1 MTVQNQSEQTSPWRR
16 LFEDVRRAAAN
27 RRDEHGVRGSIN
39 WLRKQMESR
48 GANPNV
54 VRNIIYRDKG
64 RAGDKQ
70 VLFEILRDLWGEC
83 EQTPLRAP
91 EIEVLLSQSGGTET
105 EVVRLLGREKR
116 RAYRAFV
123 GGVHS
128 GAYPKLLVTGRPGSG
143 KTLLIDY
150 IQEALEV
157 VPGTAER
164 VVRLEFGY
172 GHLATSLTR
181 LAVSVGVP
189 SEVVESKLAKIGAS
203 GAFAVQADAQAEV
216 ARVILEAIRASD
228 EPLVLLAHVSRAAG
242 SEERLGNIPLRLNTA
257 EVPRVSAAEWLWLT
271 LFDPLSR
278 LPSVAL
284 LVSMTDM
291 PARTMMA
298 LGAFDEPVRLNPPT
312 ISEARRFVRARL
324 PHLDAK
330 QQELVVR
337 RAGRSFEELR
347 TLTLLA
353 EMRAPLPGN
362 GGPPP
367 TAGGDSPEPASMQH
381 LAQLGAL
388 VKSAGDERLRDFL
401 AALAALS
408 LAEFPTFAMAAL
420 RHVRT
425 VDDDPSSLELAFL
438 DPVPPDPDRY
448 RPFSREFARHLR
460 KTLLASDPEWFRRL
474 SGRAAE
480 YYRAAA
486 ESDPVSEEASRHLHH
501 LFHARDWASLS
512 AWIECSGLRQSLI
525 RPLWNAAQSELDGEL
540 FERIAYQVASYY
552 VRLGAYGHPEANRA
566 FAALE
571 ASSNDDLR
579 AWALIQRAEGAV
591 LRGQVERAQE
601 LLAACPA
608 DGDSLRHAE
617 AALVRASIAR
627 WRSQL
632 DEAAALVEEVARPR
646 LAQSDTRS
654 RAGRVASAKAAV
666 WAGLI
671 AKDRGDLESAL
682 GEFSSVEKGD
692 ELVEAR
698 VAFQRGDVLLSLGRF
713 DAALRALDEAVNLA
727 RVSHALIPEQ
737 TRYLSRRGT
746 LHRKRGDLG
755 LAKSDLESARAII
768 VAADDPSEETERTFW
783 LARCEDER
791 ALALLAEGEFQ
802 QAILV
807 LQGNLSVFQNYA
819 RHLGVE
825 ADYRMLRGTLRL
837 GRAYLFRALGQPYR
851 LPFSRTVDD
860 LPASADLLHARRLVA
875 SVRRALAA
883 RQGRLHWPLQRD
895 ALQLTSL
902 LSEDPGTAAAEAR
915 CALEEARYPYQAA
928 ESRGYLA
935 LAHLRARDADSA
947 LAEIAEANAALAR
960 VVGPDERSDL
970 GLRAWLAAL
979 TIRAGL
985 RAGASETAASSLAS
999 LLRDE
1004 TFAEF
1009 HQPLLRIFGEAVEC
1023 SGSSD
1028 ALHSPS
1034 LAGLLDVD
1042 GGLVENRIRLPDA
1055 LDAWWLARSRP
1066 LARES
1071 ANR

>member
-39 WLRKQMESR
+39 WLRKQMERR

-64 RAGDKQ
+64 RPADKQ
-70 VLFEILRDLWGEC
+70 VLFEILRDLWAEC
-83 EQTPLRAP
+83 EQEPLRVP
-91 EIEVLLSQSGGTET
+91 ELEVLLSQAGGPES
-105 EVVRLLGREKR
+105 EIVRLLGREKR

-128 GAYPKLLVTGRPGSG
+128 GSYPKLLVTGRPGSG
-143 KTLLIDY
+143 KTLLMDY

-157 VPGTAER
+157 APRAAER
-164 VVRLEFGY
+164 IVRLDFGS
-172 GHLATSLTR
+172 GHLATCLTR

-189 SEVVESKLAKIGAS
+189 AEVVESKLVKIGAS
-203 GAFAVQADAQAEV
+203 GAFAVQADAQADV
-216 ARVILEAIRASD
+216 ARVILDAIRGSD
-228 EPLVLLAHVSRAAG
+228 KPLVLLAHISRSSG
-242 SEERLGNIPLRLNTA
+242 GEEHLGNTLLRLNTP

-291 PARTMMA
+291 PARTMIS

-312 ISEARRFVRARL
+312 TSEARRFVRARL
-324 PHLDAK
+324 PHLDVK

-353 EMRAPLPGN
+353 EMRTPLAVN
-362 GGPPP
+362 GEGP
-367 TAGGDSPEPASMQH
+367 AQASEQH
-381 LAQLGAL
+381 IAQLGAL

-401 AALAALS
+401 ACLAALS
-408 LAEFPTFAMAAL
+408 LAEFPTFAMASL
-420 RHVRT
+420 RFVRQA
-425 VDDDPSSLELAFL
+425 DDEPNSLELAFL

-448 RPFSREFARHLR
+448 RPFSREFARQLR
-460 KTLLASDPEWFRRL
+460 KTLLASEPERFRRL

-480 YYRAAA
+480 YYREQA
-486 ESDPVSEEASRHLHH
+486 EADPASEEASRYLHH
-501 LFHARDWASLS
+501 LFHARDWPSLS
-512 AWIECSGLRQSLI
+512 SLIECSGVRQSLI
-525 RPLWNAAQSELDGEL
+525 RPLWNAAQSELSGGEM
-540 FERIAYQVASYY
+540 FERIAHQVASHY
-552 VRLGAYGHPEANRA
+552 VRLGAYGHPEADRA

-571 ASSNDDLR
+571 ASTNDDLR

-591 LRGQVERAQE
+591 LRGQVERAKE
-601 LLAACPA
+601 FLSGCPA
-608 DGDSLRHAE
+608 DVDALRHAE

-627 WRSQL
+627 WRSEL

-646 LAQSDTRS
+646 LEQSDTRS

-671 AKDRGDLESAL
+671 AKDRGDLETAL
-682 GEFSSVEKGD
+682 REFASIEKGD

-698 VAFQRGDVLLSLGRF
+698 VAFQRGDVLMSLGRF
-713 DAALRALDEAVNLA
+713 DEALRELDQAVELA

-746 LHRKRGDLG
+746 LHRKRGDLA
-755 LAKSDLESARAII
+755 LAHRDLESARAII
-768 VAADDPSEETERTFW
+768 TGAEDPGETCERSFW

-791 ALALLAEGEFQ
+791 ALALLADGDFQ
-802 QAILV
+802 QAIL
-807 LQGNLSVFQNYA
+807 LLEGNMSVIEGYA
-819 RHLGVE
+819 GQLGVD
-825 ADYRMLRGTLRL
+825 AGYRVLRGTLRL
-837 GRAYLFRALGQPYR
+837 GRSYLFRALGEPYR
-851 LPFSRTVDD
+851 LPFTRAVDE
-860 LPASADLLHARRLVA
+860 LPESADLRHARRLVA
-875 SVRRALAA
+875 TVRRSLGG
-883 RQGRLHWPLQRD
+883 RQARLHWPLRRD
-895 ALQLTSL
+895 ALQLSSL
-902 LSEDPGTAAAEAR
+902 LSEDPGTAAEEAR
-915 CALEEARYPYQAA
+915 CALAEARYPYQAA
-928 ESRGYLA
+928 ESRAYLA
-935 LAHLRARDADSA
+935 LAHLRARDAASA
-947 LAEIAEANAALAR
+947 LAQIDEATAALGR
-960 VVGPDERSDL
+960 VVGPEERSDL
-970 GLRAWLAAL
+970 GLRAWLSAL

-985 RAGASETAASSLAS
+985 RSGASELAADTLSSILS
-999 LLRDE
+999 DT
-1004 TFAEF
+1004 TFARF

-1028 ALHSPS
+1028 ALHAPS
-1034 LAGLLDVD
+1034 LDGLLRVD
-1042 GGLVENRIRLPDA
+1042 AELAGGRIRLPDA
-1055 LDAWWLARSRP
+1055 LDAWWVAHSH
-1066 LARES
+1066 AAGTKAAS
-1071 ANR
+1071 S